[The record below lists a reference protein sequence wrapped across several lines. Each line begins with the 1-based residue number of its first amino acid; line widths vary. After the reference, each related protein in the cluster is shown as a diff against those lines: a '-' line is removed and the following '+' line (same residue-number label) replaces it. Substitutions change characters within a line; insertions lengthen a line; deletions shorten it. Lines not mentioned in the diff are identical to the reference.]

1 MKSYKVVVIIHI
13 IPIRSLSKKEGPK
26 KIATKTK
33 KKKKKN
39 NCPSWWRLKM
49 TCGVE
54 GKTIDKNWDEETKKK
69 GAK

>member
-33 KKKKKN
+33 KKI
-39 NCPSWWRLKM
+39 
-49 TCGVE
+49 
-54 GKTIDKNWDEETKKK
+54 KTIVRHGED
-69 GAK
+69 